1 MTQKSTHYFFQY
13 THFAGKEHSLF
24 VNSDLSFDFDYWLTL
39 KIESLIAN
47 APEIPDELVKGIL
60 KKANVC

>member
-1 MTQKSTHYFFQY
+1 MNQKSTRYFFQY

-24 VNSDLSFDFDYWLTL
+24 VNSDLSFDFDYWLSL
-39 KIESLIAN
+39 KIERLIAI
-47 APEIPDELVKGIL
+47 APEVPDELIKMIL